1 MHSLIAAMR
10 VWALPAL
17 VCGALAVATAS
28 RSGPEDFHYPSEEP
42 AERAVALASLPSV
55 VSVGVTGGATST
67 QRGYRAAVVAAGV
80 TPGASALL
88 RCPGSSQSMS
98 VSVGGQL
105 LCGELSWTLLAAWTS
120 DDVDGTL
127 SGSKHGAGFSGSNE
141 KPAPP
146 PQPPSTSAAAGT
158 TATAVVAHSFAR
170 WGVTAF
176 IFSDGS
182 TTILRM
188 PVGELEGIDQPWFN
202 ITDST
207 LSEVSRMRTQ
217 LCMPLTD

>member
-1 MHSLIAAMR
+1 
-10 VWALPAL
+10 
-17 VCGALAVATAS
+17 
-28 RSGPEDFHYPSEEP
+28 
-42 AERAVALASLPSV
+42 
-55 VSVGVTGGATST
+55 
-67 QRGYRAAVVAAGV
+67 VAAGV

-88 RCPGSSQSMS
+88 RCPGSSQGAS

-127 SGSKHGAGFSGSNE
+127 SGSKHGAGFSGSNV
-141 KPAPP
+141 KTAPQ